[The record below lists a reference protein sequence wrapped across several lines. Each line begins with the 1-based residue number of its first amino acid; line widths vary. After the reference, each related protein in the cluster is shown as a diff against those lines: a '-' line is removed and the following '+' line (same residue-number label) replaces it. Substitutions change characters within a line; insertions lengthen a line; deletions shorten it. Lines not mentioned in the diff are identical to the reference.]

1 MRKPRYMERASRV
14 LETWDNRWALLP
26 GKEAGM
32 SMSITAAMRRPRLVE
47 LEGSLRVDERV
58 AEPARAM
65 LSACRAAGLDPL
77 VTSAYRSSSRQAW
90 LLVRK
95 VGAFLLQG
103 RSPLRAWHLA
113 RSLVALPGTSE
124 HELGVALDICS
135 ARGEVVAHAEVQAW
149 LSENAWRFGF
159 VQRYPS
165 GKSHVTGFAHEPWHY
180 RFVGPDAALDLRG
193 SGLCLEE
200 YLAGIRRLGFA

>member
-1 MRKPRYMERASRV
+1 
-14 LETWDNRWALLP
+14 
-26 GKEAGM
+26 M

-47 LEGSLRVDERV
+47 LEGNLRVDERV

-103 RSPLRAWHLA
+103 RSPLRAWRLA

-135 ARGEVVAHAEVQAW
+135 ARGEAVARAEVQAW

-200 YLAGIRRLGFA
+200 YLAGTRRLSFA